1 VWNVAEDGGWG
12 RRWVA
17 GSGSAGLEDGAAR
30 GNAGLEDGAAMGWRT
45 GQRGGAPDW
54 RRGHRTADRERIC
67 DGDLGGGGIYRCG
80 FGSGVGIQPL
90 AGRQQE
96 LSPSRPTLP
105 TCITQL
111 APD

>member
-17 GSGSAGLEDGAAR
+17 GSGSARLEDGAAR
-30 GNAGLEDGAAMGWRT
+30 GNAGLEDGAAWGSAGLEEGGIGPQIGRGFVMGIW
-45 GQRGGAPDW
+45 
-54 RRGHRTADRERIC
+54 
-67 DGDLGGGGIYRCG
+67 GGGGIYRCG